1 MNSDAESSRFWCG
14 ESARTSADGAS
25 DYRFRSMRVRT
36 AATSR
41 SSKIPQATS
50 NSRPCPANACIRF
63 PTRAGLHQAGVRPSV
78 NDSIWFERE

>member
-1 MNSDAESSRFWCG
+1 
-14 ESARTSADGAS
+14 
-25 DYRFRSMRVRT
+25 MRVRT